1 MTRAAY
7 GTWPSP
13 IDAELVATASTRYG
27 SLRSGGGA
35 LYWLE
40 ARPLERG
47 RSALVRHDQDGRKE
61 LTPAPFDVRSRVYE
75 YGGGAFCVG
84 ETELYFVNSA
94 DQNIHAVPLAAA
106 AAAPATPRAI
116 THSPPDER
124 FGDLIWDGSAVLAVR
139 ERHGAEPSAG
149 AARERAARE
158 GATAR
163 ANEPVHDL
171 VRVDV
176 ASGEVR
182 VLHSG
187 HDFYAAPTPAAH
199 GRLAFL
205 AWDHPNMPW
214 DGTQLLVAD
223 YVYGRAH
230 NATVVAGGAAE
241 SIAQPAWCGERLLF
255 VSDAG
260 GYWNLHAYDQ
270 SGVYPVLAEEAE
282 HAGPAWQLG
291 DSHYVVISARHAAV
305 RRVQHGVQ
313 SLAVVDLERGL
324 ASPLHDD
331 CSSYSALAHTANGVA
346 FLAGAPDRPS
356 RVVELGLRDRNLG
369 VIDGPASAPVPAD
382 VVSAPETITFPSGRG
397 EAHAF
402 FYPPRNG
409 SRQGLAGELP
419 PLVVTT
425 HGGPTSSASADLS
438 WRVQFYTSRGW
449 AVADVNYRG
458 STGYGRAYREQ
469 LNGAWGV
476 ADVEDCAACV
486 RHLAAEGRVDAN
498 RVAIRGGSAGGYTTL
513 AALAFTDVFRVGASH
528 YGVGDL
534 AALDRDTHKFES
546 RYVGTLT
553 GGGDA
558 IDERSPLRHAARL
571 NCPVIFLQ
579 GADDKVVPPSQAEAM
594 RDALAAKGIAVEHL
608 LFRSEGHGFR
618 QAKNIRRAVEAEHAF
633 FGKVLGIATG
643 ENAA

>member
-1 MTRAAY
+1 MKRAAY

-27 SLRSGGGA
+27 NLRAGDGA

-40 ARPLERG
+40 GRPLEGG
-47 RSALVRHDQDGRKE
+47 RSALVRHDRAGRTE
-61 LTPAPFDVRSRVYE
+61 LTPVPFDARSRVYE

-84 ETELYFVNSA
+84 AKEIYFVDNA
-94 DQNIHAVPLAAA
+94 EQNIHAVPLGDDVAR
-106 AAAPATPRAI
+106 PAKPRAI
-116 THSPPDER
+116 TRSGPDER
-124 FGDLIWDGSAVLAVR
+124 FGDLVWDGSAVLAVR
-139 ERHGAEPSAG
+139 ETHGARADPSTG
-149 AARERAARE
+149 
-158 GATAR
+158 
-163 ANEPVHDL
+163 EPVHDL

-182 VLHSG
+182 VLHRG
-187 HDFYAAPTPAAH
+187 HDFYAAPTPAAN

-205 AWDHPNMPW
+205 VWDHPNMPW
-214 DGTQLLVAD
+214 DGTQLLVAE
-223 YVYGRAH
+223 YANGRAR

-260 GYWNLHAYDQ
+260 GYWNLHAYDET
-270 SGVYPVLAEEAE
+270 GVYPLLAEEAE

-291 DSHYVVISARHAAV
+291 DSHYVVIGAQHAVV
-305 RRVQHGVQ
+305 RRVQQGVP

-324 ASPLHDD
+324 ASPLHDG
-331 CSSYSALAHTANGVA
+331 CSSYSALARTRSGVA
-346 FLAGAPDRPS
+346 FLAGAPDRPP
-356 RVVELGLRDRNLG
+356 RVVELHLRSRELA
-369 VIDGPASAPVPAD
+369 VIDGPAAAPVPAD
-382 VVSAPETITFPSGRG
+382 VVSAPETITFPSGGG

-409 SRQGLAGELP
+409 SRQGPAGELP
-419 PLVVTT
+419 PLLVTT

-438 WRVQFYTSRGW
+438 WRAQFYTSRGW

-486 RHLAAEGRVDAN
+486 RHLAAAGRVDAN

-513 AALAFTDVFRVGASH
+513 AALAFTNVFRVGASH
-528 YGVGDL
+528 YGIGDL

-558 IDERSPLRHAARL
+558 IEARSPLRHAARL

-579 GADDKVVPPSQAEAM
+579 GADDKVVPPGQAEAM

-608 LFRSEGHGFR
+608 LFPGEGHGFR
-618 QAKNIRRAVEAEHAF
+618 QAKNIRRAVAAEHAF
-633 FGKVLGIATG
+633 FQKVFGIASG
-643 ENAA
+643 DRA

>member
-1 MTRAAY
+1 MRRAAY

-13 IDAELVATASTRYG
+13 INAELVATASTRYG
-27 SLRSGGGA
+27 NLRAGDGA

-40 ARPLERG
+40 GRPLEGG
-47 RSALVRHDQDGRKE
+47 RSALVRHDRAGRSE
-61 LTPAPFDVRSRVYE
+61 MTPAPFDARSRVYE

-84 ETELYFVNSA
+84 AKEIYFVDNA
-94 DQNIHAVPLAAA
+94 EQNIHAVPLGDDAAR
-106 AAAPATPRAI
+106 PGKPRAV
-116 THSPPDER
+116 TRSGPHER
-124 FGDLIWDGSAVLAVR
+124 FGDLVWDGSAVLAVR
-139 ERHGAEPSAG
+139 ETHGARADPSTG
-149 AARERAARE
+149 ERE
-158 GATAR
+158 GPAPR
-163 ANEPVHDL
+163 MREPVHDL

-182 VLHSG
+182 VLHRG

-205 AWDHPNMPW
+205 VWDHPNMPW
-214 DGTQLLVAD
+214 DGTQLLVAE
-223 YVYGRAH
+223 YQNGRAR

-260 GYWNLHAYDQ
+260 GYWNLHAYDET
-270 SGVYPVLAEEAE
+270 GVYPVLAEEAE

-291 DSHYVVISARHAAV
+291 DSHYVVIGAGHAVV
-305 RRVQHGVQ
+305 RRVQRGVP

-324 ASPLHDD
+324 ASPLHDG
-331 CSSYSALAHTANGVA
+331 CSSYSALARTGSGVA
-346 FLAGAPDRPS
+346 FLAGAPDRPP
-356 RVVELGLRDRNLG
+356 RVVELHLRSRELA
-369 VIDGPASAPVPAD
+369 VIDGPAEPPVPAD
-382 VVSAPETITFPSGRG
+382 VVSAPETITFPSGQG

-419 PLVVTT
+419 PLLVTT

-486 RHLAAEGRVDAN
+486 RYLAAEGRVDAN

-513 AALAFTDVFRVGASH
+513 AALAFTNVFRVGASH
-528 YGVGDL
+528 YGIGDL

-558 IDERSPLRHAARL
+558 IEARSPLRHAARL
-571 NCPVIFLQ
+571 DCPVIFLQ
-579 GADDKVVPPSQAEAM
+579 GADDKVVPPGQAEAM

-608 LFRSEGHGFR
+608 LFAGEGHGFR

-633 FGKVLGIATG
+633 FQKVFGIASG
-643 ENAA
+643 DRA

>member
-1 MTRAAY
+1 MKRAAY

-27 SLRSGGGA
+27 NLRAGDGA

-40 ARPLERG
+40 GRPLEGG
-47 RSALVRHDQDGRKE
+47 RSALVRHDHAGRAE
-61 LTPAPFDVRSRVYE
+61 MTPVPFDVRSRVYE

-84 ETELYFVNSA
+84 AKEIYFVDNA
-94 DQNIHAVPLAAA
+94 EQNIHAVPLGEDAAR
-106 AAAPATPRAI
+106 PGKPRAV
-116 THSPPDER
+116 TRSDPDER
-124 FGDLIWDGSAVLAVR
+124 FGDLVWDGSAVLAVR
-139 ERHGAEPSAG
+139 ETHGAGADPSTG
-149 AARERAARE
+149 
-158 GATAR
+158 
-163 ANEPVHDL
+163 EPVHDL

-182 VLHSG
+182 VLHRG
-187 HDFYAAPTPAAH
+187 HDFYAAPTPAPH

-205 AWDHPNMPW
+205 VWDHPNMPW
-214 DGTQLLVAD
+214 DGTQLLVAE
-223 YVYGRAH
+223 YANGRAR

-260 GYWNLHAYDQ
+260 GYWNLHAYDET
-270 SGVYPVLAEEAE
+270 GVYPVLAEEAE

-291 DSHYVVISARHAAV
+291 DSHYVVIGAQHAVV
-305 RRVQHGVQ
+305 RRIQRGVP

-324 ASPLHDD
+324 ASPLHDG
-331 CSSYSALAHTANGVA
+331 CSSYSALARTRSGVA
-346 FLAGAPDRPS
+346 FLAGAPDRPPC
-356 RVVELGLRDRNLG
+356 VVELHLRSRELA
-369 VIDGPASAPVPAD
+369 VIDGPAAAPVPAD
-382 VVSAPETITFPSGRG
+382 VVSAPETITFPSGGG

-409 SRQGLAGELP
+409 SRQGPADELP
-419 PLVVTT
+419 PLLVTT

-486 RHLAAEGRVDAN
+486 RHLAAAGRVDAN

-513 AALAFTDVFRVGASH
+513 AALAFTNVFRVGASH
-528 YGVGDL
+528 YGIGDL

-558 IDERSPLRHAARL
+558 IEARSPLRHAARL

-579 GADDKVVPPSQAEAM
+579 GADDKVVPPGQAEAM

-608 LFRSEGHGFR
+608 LFPGEGHGFR
-618 QAKNIRRAVEAEHAF
+618 QAKNIRRAVAAEHAF
-633 FGKVLGIATG
+633 FQKVFGIPAGGDAT
-643 ENAA
+643 

>member
-1 MTRAAY
+1 MKRTAY

-13 IDAELVATASTRYG
+13 IDAGLVATASTRYDN
-27 SLRSGGGA
+27 LRAGDGA

-40 ARPLERG
+40 GRPLEGG
-47 RSALVRHDQDGRKE
+47 RAALVRHDGDRRSE
-61 LTPAPFDVRSRVYE
+61 MTPAPFDVRSRVYE

-84 ETELYFVNSA
+84 VGDLYFVNNP
-94 DQNIHAVPLAAA
+94 DQNIHAVPLASASGKPAA
-106 AAAPATPRAI
+106 PRAI
-116 THSPPDER
+116 THSGPDER
-124 FGDLIWDGSAVLAVR
+124 FGDLVWDGSAVLAVR
-139 ERHGAEPSAG
+139 ETHGAQA
-149 AARERAARE
+149 
-158 GATAR
+158 
-163 ANEPVHDL
+163 EPVHDL

-176 ASGEVR
+176 ASGDVR
-182 VLHSG
+182 VLHRG
-187 HDFYAAPTPAAH
+187 HDFYAAPTPAPH

-205 AWDHPNMPW
+205 VWDHPNMPW

-223 YVYGRAH
+223 YQNGRAG

-241 SIAQPAWCGERLLF
+241 SIAQPSWCGERLLF
-255 VSDAG
+255 VSDAA
-260 GYWNLHAYDQ
+260 GYWNLHAYDET
-270 SGVYPVLAEEAE
+270 GVYPVLAEEAE

-291 DSHYVVISARHAAV
+291 DSHYVVIGAQHAVV
-305 RRVQHGVQ
+305 RRVRHGVQ
-313 SLAVVDLERGL
+313 SLAVVDLEQGL
-324 ASPLHDD
+324 SSPLHDG
-331 CSSYSALAHTANGVA
+331 CSSYSALARTANGVA
-346 FLAGAPDRPS
+346 FLAGAPDGPPRVAELHLRS
-356 RVVELGLRDRNLG
+356 RELT
-369 VIDGPASAPVPAD
+369 VIDGPAAPPVPAD
-382 VVSAPETITFPSGRG
+382 VLSAPETITFPSGG
-397 EAHAF
+397 TEAHAF

-409 SRQGLAGELP
+409 SHQGLVGELP
-419 PLVVTT
+419 PLLVTT
-425 HGGPTSSASADLS
+425 HGGPTSSASADIS

-513 AALAFTDVFRVGASH
+513 AALAFTNVFRVGASH
-528 YGVGDL
+528 YGIGDL

-558 IDERSPLRHAARL
+558 IAERSPLRHAAQL

-579 GADDKVVPPSQAEAM
+579 GADDKVVPPDQAEAM

-608 LFRSEGHGFR
+608 LFEGEGHGFR

-633 FGKVLGIATG
+633 FQKVLGIGSGRDDAG
-643 ENAA
+643 